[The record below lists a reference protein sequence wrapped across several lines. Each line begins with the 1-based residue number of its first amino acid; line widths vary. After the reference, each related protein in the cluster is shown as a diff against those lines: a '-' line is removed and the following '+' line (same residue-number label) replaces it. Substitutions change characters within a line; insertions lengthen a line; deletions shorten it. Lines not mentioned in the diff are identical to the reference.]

1 MLKVIITNQQEVKE
15 LRIALKKAQSDAHI
29 YDGSGRLI
37 GCYFPDFGFRS
48 TGYAALN
55 ALAHYYNLMAMK
67 AERDYVELTKP
78 TR

>member
-1 MLKVIITNQQEVKE
+1 MLKVIITNRQEVKE
-15 LRIALKKAQSDAHI
+15 LRAALKKAQNDAHI

-48 TGYAALN
+48 TSNTALG

>member
-1 MLKVIITNQQEVKE
+1 MLKVIITNRQEVKE

-48 TGYAALN
+48 TSNTALG

>member
-1 MLKVIITNQQEVKE
+1 MLKVIITNRQETKE
-15 LRIALKKAQSDAHI
+15 LRTTLKKAQSNAHI
-29 YDGSGRLI
+29 YDDAGRLI

-48 TGYAALN
+48 TSNTALN

>member
-1 MLKVIITNQQEVKE
+1 MLKVIITNRQEAKE

-48 TGYAALN
+48 TSNDALN

-67 AERDYVELTKP
+67 ADRDYVELTKP

>member
-1 MLKVIITNQQEVKE
+1 MLKVIITNRQEVKE

-48 TGYAALN
+48 TGNVALSV
-55 ALAHYYNLMAMK
+55 LAHYYNLMAIK

>member
-1 MLKVIITNQQEVKE
+1 MLKVIITNRQEVKE

-48 TGYAALN
+48 TGNAALS

>member
-1 MLKVIITNQQEVKE
+1 MLKVIITNRQEVKE

-29 YDGSGRLI
+29 YDDSGRLI
-37 GCYFPDFGFRS
+37 GCYFSDFGFRS
-48 TGYAALN
+48 TSNAALS

>member
-1 MLKVIITNQQEVKE
+1 MLKIIITNRQEVKE
-15 LRIALKKAQSDAHI
+15 LRITLKKAQSDARI

-48 TGYAALN
+48 TGNAALN

>member
-1 MLKVIITNQQEVKE
+1 MLKVIITNRQEVKE

-48 TGYAALN
+48 TGNVALN
-55 ALAHYYNLMAMK
+55 ALAHYYNLMAIK

>member
-1 MLKVIITNQQEVKE
+1 MLKVIITNRQEVKE

-48 TGYAALN
+48 TSNTALS

>member
-1 MLKVIITNQQEVKE
+1 MLKAIITNRQEVKE

-48 TGYAALN
+48 TSNTALG

-67 AERDYVELTKP
+67 AERDYIELTKP

>member
-1 MLKVIITNQQEVKE
+1 MLKVIVTNRQEIKE
-15 LRIALKKAQSDAHI
+15 LRITLKKAQSDAHI
-29 YDGSGRLI
+29 YDDTGRLI
-37 GCYFPDFGFRS
+37 GCYFSDLGFRS
-48 TGYAALN
+48 TGNAALS

>member
-1 MLKVIITNQQEVKE
+1 MLNVIITNRQEAKE
-15 LRIALKKAQSDAHI
+15 LRITLKKAQSNAHV

-48 TGYAALN
+48 TGNAALN

>member
-1 MLKVIITNQQEVKE
+1 MLKVIITNRQEIKE
-15 LRIALKKAQSDAHI
+15 LRTTFKEVQKSAGI

-48 TGYAALN
+48 TSNAALD
-55 ALAHYYNLMAMK
+55 ALEHYYNLIAMK
-67 AERDYVELTKP
+67 AKRGYVERTKP

>member
-1 MLKVIITNQQEVKE
+1 MLKVIITNRQEVKE
-15 LRIALKKAQSDAHI
+15 LRITLKKAQSDAHI

-48 TGYAALN
+48 TSNAALS
-55 ALAHYYNLMAMK
+55 ALGHYYNLMAMK

>member
-1 MLKVIITNQQEVKE
+1 MLKVIITNRQEVKE
-15 LRIALKKAQSDAHI
+15 LRITLKKAQSDAHI

-48 TGYAALN
+48 TGSAALN
-55 ALAHYYNLMAMK
+55 ALAHYYNLMAIK

-78 TR
+78 TC

>member
-1 MLKVIITNQQEVKE
+1 MLKVIITNRQEIKE
-15 LRIALKKAQSDAHI
+15 LRITLKKAQSDARI
-29 YDGSGRLI
+29 YDDAGRLI

-48 TGYAALN
+48 TSNAALS

>member
-1 MLKVIITNQQEVKE
+1 MLKVIITNRQEVKE
-15 LRIALKKAQSDAHI
+15 LKIALKKAQSDAHI
-29 YDGSGRLI
+29 YDDNGRLI

-48 TGYAALN
+48 TGNAALN

>member
-1 MLKVIITNQQEVKE
+1 MLKVIITNRQEIKE
-15 LRIALKKAQSDAHI
+15 LRITLKKAQSNAHI

-37 GCYFPDFGFRS
+37 GCYFSDLGFRS
-48 TGYAALN
+48 TCNAALN
-55 ALAHYYNLMAMK
+55 ALRHYYNLMAMK

>member
-1 MLKVIITNQQEVKE
+1 MLKVIVTNRQEIKE
-15 LRIALKKAQSDAHI
+15 LKIALKKAQSNAHI

-37 GCYFPDFGFRS
+37 GCYFSDLGFRS
-48 TGYAALN
+48 TSNAALN

>member
-1 MLKVIITNQQEVKE
+1 MLKVIITNRQEIKE

-29 YDGSGRLI
+29 YDESGRLI
-37 GCYFPDFGFRS
+37 GCYFSDFGFRS
-48 TGYAALN
+48 TSNAALN

>member
-1 MLKVIITNQQEVKE
+1 MLKVIITNRQEVKE
-15 LRIALKKAQSDAHI
+15 LRITLKKAQSDAHI

-48 TGYAALN
+48 TGNAALN

>member
-1 MLKVIITNQQEVKE
+1 MLKVIITNRQEVKE
-15 LRIALKKAQSDAHI
+15 LKIALKKAQSDAHI

-48 TGYAALN
+48 TDNAALN

>member
-1 MLKVIITNQQEVKE
+1 MLKVIITNRQEVKE
-15 LRIALKKAQSDAHI
+15 LRITLKKAQSDARI

-48 TGYAALN
+48 TGNAALN

>member
-1 MLKVIITNQQEVKE
+1 MLKVIITNRQEVKE
-15 LRIALKKAQSDAHI
+15 LRITLKKAQSDAHI

-48 TGYAALN
+48 TGNTALN

-78 TR
+78 AR

>member
-1 MLKVIITNQQEVKE
+1 MLKVIITNQQEIKE
-15 LRIALKKAQSDAHI
+15 LRITLKKAQSDARI

-48 TGYAALN
+48 TSNAALS
-55 ALAHYYNLMAMK
+55 ALGHYYNLMAMK
-67 AERDYVELTKP
+67 TERDYVELTKP

>member
-1 MLKVIITNQQEVKE
+1 MLKVIITNRQEIKE
-15 LRIALKKAQSDAHI
+15 LRIALKKAQNDAHI
-29 YDGSGRLI
+29 YDDAGRLI

-48 TGYAALN
+48 TSNAALS